1 MANITPIFEKGSKN
15 KKESSRL
22 ISILPV
28 LSKIFEKLMSKQLST
43 FFENMLSKFRCG
55 FRKGYNTQHCLLL
68 MLEKWKLAVNNNEA
82 FGDLLTDL
90 SKAFECLS
98 SDLLIVKLDSYS
110 LSWTSLS
117 CYLSNCKQQTKVEN
131 VFSKWQ
137 NIETGVPQGSILGPL
152 LYNNYFASYED
163 DNTLYDNTPYLSDI

>member
-15 KKESSRL
+15 KKESFRL

-43 FFENMLSKFRCG
+43 FFENILSKFRCG

-82 FGDLLTDL
+82 FGALLTDL

-98 SDLLIVKLDSYS
+98 YDLLIVKLDSYS
-110 LSWTSLS
+110 LS
-117 CYLSNCKQQTKVEN
+117 
-131 VFSKWQ
+131 
-137 NIETGVPQGSILGPL
+137 
-152 LYNNYFASYED
+152 
-163 DNTLYDNTPYLSDI
+163 